1 MIPLLSRKE
10 KVEFSSCIRWFATG
24 NLFNKRPECYLKY
37 AEVLALP
44 VIEVRYLAIKYQIIK
59 PRDWSMKH
67 REICKVLAA
76 FLYSTKTSILRIEY
90 NGKQILI

>member
-10 KVEFSSCIRWFATG
+10 KIEFSSCIRWFGTG
-24 NLFNKRPECYLKY
+24 NLPNKRQGCYLKY
-37 AEVLALP
+37 VELLSLP

-59 PRDWSMKH
+59 PKDWSMKH

-76 FLYSTKTSILRIEY
+76 FLYSTKTSISRIEY